1 MIGLKARLDEVQ
13 KQQEPMILMIK
24 QFRQNNDTLNSLM
37 KLSQDHAN
45 YVGLL
50 KSLHHEKTLLMKQE
64 TQLIGDLSV
73 NCKKMPW

>member
-13 KQQEPMILMIK
+13 KQQEPMVLMIK
-24 QFRQNNDTLNSLM
+24 QFRQNNDTMNSLM

-50 KSLHHEKTLLMKQE
+50 KSLHQEKTLLLKQE
-64 TQLIGDLSV
+64 TQLIGDLSL
-73 NCKKMPW
+73 NCKKVPW

>member
-1 MIGLKARLDEVQ
+1 MIGLTARLNEVQ

-37 KLSQDHAN
+37 TLSQDHAN

-64 TQLIGDLSV
+64 TQLIGDLSI
-73 NCKKMPW
+73 NCKKIPW